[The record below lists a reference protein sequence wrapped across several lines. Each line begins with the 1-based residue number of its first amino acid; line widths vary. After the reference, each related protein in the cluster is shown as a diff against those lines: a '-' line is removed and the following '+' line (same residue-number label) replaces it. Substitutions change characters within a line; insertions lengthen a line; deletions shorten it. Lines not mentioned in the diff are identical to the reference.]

1 MMKCYLLIQ
10 TTHTRDDAAKN
21 EENIIDCI
29 EEEAKEKMDTEI
41 SEITPK
47 KDKSELD
54 LSPQSSPLSP
64 SMLLM
69 LQNDRKFSD
78 QSEDSLVFP
87 VRG

>member
-1 MMKCYLLIQ
+1 
-10 TTHTRDDAAKN
+10 
-21 EENIIDCI
+21 
-29 EEEAKEKMDTEI
+29 MDTEI

-54 LSPQSSPLSP
+54 LSPQSSPASP
-64 SMLLM
+64 SKLLL

-78 QSEDSLVFP
+78 QSEDSVFP